1 MALDDRIRT
10 SVNQALEALV
20 SEMVSA
26 SQAEVSQA
34 VSETEQRL
42 QDEFN
47 QKIAEFE
54 ESQRQQTADEVR
66 AAVEAEAARVA
77 AEAQTRFDAEVA
89 AAVTAA
95 TAARVAE
102 AEASM
107 ATLRAEAEE
116 HFRTLQEQAD
126 QRLADEQQAFD
137 IRLAAAVADA
147 EARAAAA
154 AEASLATAHAA
165 EREFEMAGM
174 TRLVESI
181 RGLDGASSLSEVLDA
196 LGLAAARETARA
208 AVLVVKADH
217 VIGWRLTGFG
227 ARDAQPKSIDM
238 PLKEAGVVGLAAT
251 SSRAVATREGDADG
265 PGFEHLPADR
275 KGLAMPVLVGGRVVA
290 VLYGDSGT
298 GPHEQVVPST
308 WPEVI
313 EVLARHAGRCLEALT
328 VQKAAAPSPRRAAA
342 TGTVTPAG
350 TAG

>member
-20 SEMVSA
+20 SEIVSS
-26 SQAEVSQA
+26 SQAAVTHA
-34 VSETEQRL
+34 VSDSEQRL

-66 AAVEAEAARVA
+66 VAVEAEAARVE
-77 AEAQTRFDAEVA
+77 AEAQARFDADIATAVA
-89 AAVTAA
+89 AATAV
-95 TAARVAE
+95 RVAE
-102 AEASM
+102 AEE
-107 ATLRAEAEE
+107 R
-116 HFRTLQEQAD
+116 FRTLQEDAD
-126 QRLADEQQAFD
+126 QRLAAEQQAFET
-137 IRLAAAVADA
+137 RLAAAVTDA
-147 EARAAAA
+147 ETRVTADT
-154 AEASLATAHAA
+154 EASLAAA
-165 EREFEMAGM
+165 RATEREFEMASM

-181 RGLDGASSLSEVLDA
+181 RGLDGASSISEVLDA

-238 PLKEAGVVGLAAT
+238 PIKEAGVVGLAAT

-298 GPHEQVVPST
+298 GPHDQVVPST
-308 WPEVI
+308 WPEAI

-328 VQKAAAPSPRRAAA
+328 AQKVAAPSPRRAAA
-342 TGTVTPAG
+342 TGSATPAG
-350 TAG
+350 AAG